1 MQSLLILF
9 IESEKSNHFVGMPHN
24 NRRGGT
30 PLPRIFMISSGE
42 EGADGGCALIDHLSL
57 LPSHI
62 PCMAQIR
69 ELYG

>member
-1 MQSLLILF
+1 
-9 IESEKSNHFVGMPHN
+9 MPHN

-62 PCMAQIR
+62 PCMVQIR